1 MTAAIQVD
9 QAPVSEKKPRRRLLS
24 SRRAGW
30 RPAVA
35 VEEAVHASKELAM
48 QALLIDPVVNRAA
61 AAEKILDELWEVN
74 KPYIRK
80 CI

>member
-1 MTAAIQVD
+1 V
-9 QAPVSEKKPRRRLLS
+9 
-24 SRRAGW
+24 
-30 RPAVA
+30 
-35 VEEAVHASKELAM
+35 AVHASKELAM
-48 QALLIDPVVNRAA
+48 QALLIDPVVNSAT